1 MRRIILFVAMLST
14 VLLLSACQEADAD
27 NALVVGIECAYAPF
41 DWTASEAG
49 DHGVALYDSE
59 LFCDGYDVDVANH
72 LAEELGMELVVKK
85 IEWTGLIPALQSG
98 VIDLIISAMSPTE
111 ERQESVLFSDAY
123 YRVNTVVVVQA
134 DGAYANATSI
144 DDFSGANVIAQ
155 QDTIQDDL
163 IDQITG
169 VNHLLALAQTSELVI
184 SLTSGVSDALVTE
197 APVAEAIVAANPGL
211 MVIEFDGTNG
221 FEVDESLVTVAV
233 AVRLGETDLVEDI
246 NAALALLDDD
256 TRDAWME
263 AASDRQPITE

>member
-1 MRRIILFVAMLST
+1 MRRIILVVTLLST
-14 VLLLSACQEADAD
+14 IFVLSACQEADAE

-41 DWTASEAG
+41 DWTVSEAG
-49 DHGVALYDSE
+49 DHAVELYDSD
-59 LFCDGYDVDVANH
+59 LYCDGYDVDVARH
-72 LAEELGMELVVKK
+72 LAEELGMELIVKK

-134 DGAYANATSI
+134 DGAYSNATSI
-144 DDFSGANVIAQ
+144 TDFNGANVIAQ

-211 MVIEFDGTNG
+211 AVIEFTEGNG
-221 FEVDESLVTVAV
+221 FTVDESLVTVAV
-233 AVRLGETDLVEDI
+233 AVRLGETDLVESI
-246 NAALALLDDD
+246 NTALALLDDD
-256 TRDAWME
+256 TRDLWME
-263 AASDRQPITE
+263 LASNRQPISE